1 MHLLDMMKRL
11 DELIIEC
18 EKEVLI
24 ADTLMDKSFW
34 QGKETAYLELFI
46 EVKKGIRL

>member
-1 MHLLDMMKRL
+1 MIDMMKRL
-11 DELIIEC
+11 EELIIEC